1 MQRYLNQAKKE
12 GYITKLRHLT
22 ILVAGTAN
30 VGKTCLLEVLQ
41 GNVPPTNHSPTPAR
55 KSKKLM
61 ITTNKVDIKSD
72 NTWAPVDIES
82 QKKLIRQ
89 CLFEKSLRK
98 KATKY
103 STKQSI
109 DISKSEHS
117 NTNAR
122 ESNKASNV
130 PYENDAPMNTVND
143 PSRYSKAV
151 TEPDPQVHTMYPP
164 GTKDNND
171 STNLKLTINVISG
184 DNKTSFD
191 DKFLY
196 YDPSDTF
203 SGTWDI
209 LSIIDTAGQ
218 PEMINLLP
226 VINKLAKITFIVF
239 NMLSKLDDPVK
250 YYDDDEDNNH
260 IKTYYSNLNVIECI
274 LSMISY
280 SANCIDKLNEDDRNS
295 NDDKDKFQVCLVGT
309 HYDKVI
315 HDIKLLQHIN
325 ETIARVVEETKI
337 NEICNV
343 WNRNGSEVYKI
354 DASQNYS
361 KYEQKEGDDTKN
373 QIIACSTDV
382 INKIRADVK
391 EILEKS
397 TKDVTVDIPLT
408 WLLLELLIVDEC
420 TKSNRFYMKRE
431 KVTDL
436 IQKQDMKMN
445 VMETN
450 SALKFLHKA
459 GVLLYFL
466 PEENKNLSNF
476 VFSDP
481 NWLFGQLTTLIN
493 ITNTGSRQ
501 NSKYVQEFTKLGKL
515 HLSLVIEE
523 FKEER
528 DVDLLLLLLE
538 HMKIIALMHQE
549 DENPENKIYFM
560 PCVLPPCKLDEDIT
574 AKNNK
579 AAPLHIKFKFG
590 VIPRGV
596 FCCLVVT
603 LLERN
608 GLFTKLVD
616 KRYNNLIRFQTT
628 VEDSTVE
635 LRDRVS
641 SIEIIVEYNIDRK
654 DLIYCHVQHLVTCSL
669 TAVWKNFELSAQKDL
684 NSKIESSDFIQ
695 FGFGCDHCK
704 KSVARFCQFD
714 FKCEDCECNRNLV
727 LRNEHKV
734 WFVYNVR
741 TN

>member
-1 MQRYLNQAKKE
+1 M
-12 GYITKLRHLT
+12 T

-72 NTWAPVDIES
+72 NTWAPVDIDS
-82 QKKLIRQ
+82 QIRQ
-89 CLFEKSLRK
+89 CLFAKSLRK
-98 KATKY
+98 KTTKY
-103 STKQSI
+103 STKHST
-109 DISKSEHS
+109 DISKS
-117 NTNAR
+117 NAT
-122 ESNKASNV
+122 ESDKDKTASNV
-130 PYENDAPMNTVND
+130 PYEVDEPMNTVND
-143 PSRYSKAV
+143 PSRHPKVV
-151 TEPDPQVHTMYPP
+151 TEPDPQGHTTYSP
-164 GTKDNND
+164 GTKDNNH
-171 STNLKLTINVISG
+171 STKLTINVISG
-184 DNKTSFD
+184 DKKTSFD

-196 YDPSDTF
+196 YDPSNTF

-250 YYDDDEDNNH
+250 YYDDDEDNSH

-280 SANCIDKLNEDDRNS
+280 SANCIDTLNEDDRNS

-373 QIIACSTDV
+373 QIIACSADV

-391 EILEKS
+391 EILETS

-420 TKSNRFYMKRE
+420 KKSNRLYMKRE
-431 KVTDL
+431 EVTDL
-436 IQKQDMKMN
+436 IQKQDMKMS

-466 PEENKNLSNF
+466 PEENKKLSNF

-501 NSKYVQEFTKLGKL
+501 NSKYVQDFTKLGKL
-515 HLSLVIEE
+515 HLSLVNEE

-528 DVDLLLLLLE
+528 DVVDLLLSLLE

-549 DENPENKIYFM
+549 AENTIYFM
-560 PCVLPPCKLDEDIT
+560 PCILPSCKLDNDIIT
-574 AKNNK
+574 AKSNK
-579 AAPLHIKFKFG
+579 GAPLHIKFKFG
-590 VIPRGV
+590 MIPRGV

-603 LLERN
+603 LLERKY
-608 GLFTKLVD
+608 FFKDIVD

-628 VEDSTVE
+628 VEDSTIE

-641 SIEIIVEYNIDRK
+641 SIEITVECNIDKK
-654 DLIYCHVQHLVTCSL
+654 DLIYCQVQHLVTCAL
-669 TAVWKNFELSAQKDL
+669 TAVWENFELSAQKNL
-684 NSKIESSDFIQ
+684 SSKIKSSNFIQ
-695 FGFGCDHCK
+695 YGFGCDHCK
-704 KSVARFCQFD
+704 KTVARFCQFD
-714 FKCEDCECNRNLV
+714 FKCEDCECNRDLV
-727 LRNEHKV
+727 LRNEHKI